1 MAQIK
6 NARGTEI
13 IPEMYPFG
21 TTLGS
26 DIAVTTPV
34 SGVSAVVMPST
45 AIGVYNAGTTE
56 ITLALVPPMND
67 HTKPFIVKVAAGTS
81 FRDCAF
87 NAVLVTGST
96 GHASATTHYYTS
108 FGRTI

>member
-1 MAQIK
+1 MAFIK
-6 NARGTEI
+6 SARGVEI
-13 IPEMYPFG
+13 IPEMYPYG
-21 TTLGS
+21 STLGS

-34 SGVSAVVMPST
+34 SGVSALVMPSP
-45 AIGVYNAGTTE
+45 AIGVFNAGTTE
-56 ITLALVPPMND
+56 ITLAIVPPMND
-67 HTKPFIVKVAAGTS
+67 HTKPLVVKVAAGAS

-96 GHASATTHYYTS
+96 GQANATTHYYTS

>member
-1 MAQIK
+1 MAFIK
-6 NARGTEI
+6 NGRQTEI
-13 IPEMYPFG
+13 IPEMFPFG
-21 TTLGS
+21 TTFGS

-34 SGVSAVVMPST
+34 SGVSALVMTST
-45 AIGVYNAGTTE
+45 AIGVFNAGTTE
-56 ITLALVPPMND
+56 ITLALVPPKND
-67 HTKPFIVKVAAGTS
+67 HTKPMIVKVAAQTS

-96 GHASATTHYYTS
+96 GHANATTHYYTS